1 MPEIPITLSNP
12 ETIPQGTYVHIQ
24 QKGPGGF
31 VTNYDGFFK
40 SINSSFHRGE
50 MKQKIFLYKD
60 DINTTTSFIL
70 DPSQDIASYYSDS
83 DGNFA
88 KPLKY
93 GLDGKGMTLRRWGGK
108 TRTKKQK
115 RRRTKRR

>member
-93 GLDGKGMTLRRWGGK
+93 GLD
-108 TRTKKQK
+108 
-115 RRRTKRR
+115 

>member
-1 MPEIPITLSNP
+1 MPEISIDLSNP
-12 ETIPQGTYVHIQ
+12 ETIPQGAYVHIQ
-24 QKGPGGF
+24 QTGLGGYI
-31 VTNYDGFFK
+31 TNYDGFFK
-40 SINSSFHRGE
+40 NINSSFHRGK

-60 DINTTTSFIL
+60 NPDNTTSFIL
-70 DPSQDIASYYSDS
+70 DPAQDTATYYSDS

-88 KPLKY
+88 KPLQY
-93 GLDGKGMTLRRWGGK
+93 GLDGKGITLRGWGGK

>member
-1 MPEIPITLSNP
+1 MPEISIDLSNP
-12 ETIPQGTYVHIQ
+12 KTIPQGAYVHIQ
-24 QKGPGGF
+24 QTGLGGYI
-31 VTNYDGFFK
+31 TNYDGFFK
-40 SINSSFHRGE
+40 SINQIIHKYAL
-50 MKQKIFLYKD
+50 KQKIFLYKD

-70 DPSQDIASYYSDS
+70 DPSQDKATYYSDK

-88 KPLKY
+88 KPLQY
-93 GLDGKGMTLRRWGGK
+93 GLDGKGITLRGWGGK